1 MDITAAAPRN
11 NHPDE
16 THHLV
21 TLRLSGVYA
30 WNEGVR
36 VSLTQL

>member
-1 MDITAAAPRN
+1 MDITAAAPLN
-11 NHPDE
+11 NQPDE

-30 WNEGVR
+30 SKCG
-36 VSLTQL
+36 TKG